1 MVPSSGETI
10 TYVTELC
17 HSESTGL
24 LKVSI
29 EFKKLQTEKTAIDDL
44 ITATTTEMEQ
54 IDIEL
59 AVAVVAGE
67 KANATTI
74 RARAKEAKAR
84 RTALKARLSA
94 CRKLIEDCGLKGVW
108 SLFCGDPE
116 KNMADAGLCEDDWA
130 ALAELL
136 HLRHFQ
142 RHWICP
148 GPPRG
153 V

>member
-74 RARAKEAKAR
+74 RARAKEAKAVR
-84 RTALKARLSA
+84 KGKDTGANAAAGDSSA
-94 CRKLIEDCGLKGVW
+94 SPEPGGSRAEACAYCRATGVKLMVC
-108 SLFCGDPE
+108 SRCRCAPR
-116 KNMADAGLCEDDWA
+116 A
-130 ALAELL
+130 
-136 HLRHFQ
+136 
-142 RHWICP
+142 
-148 GPPRG
+148 RG
-153 V
+153 VLRLFDKTYFRSIHS